1 MSYEYVYEKMMD
13 VVFFLLMA
21 QVCAYFSALYEGSLH
36 TVICPLEF
44 VLFAV
49 T

>member
-1 MSYEYVYEKMMD
+1 MNVYAKMMD

-21 QVCAYFSALYEGSLH
+21 QARAYSSALYEGSMH
-36 TVICPLEF
+36 IVICPLEF